1 MRELELLHVANARIQ
16 ELDCAEEF
24 AASELK
30 YLVLLLQPGLYVVY
44 SMRSAYEGG
53 WAAGADCAASLPWW
67 VMGTGFVG
75 CLLLVVFCAFAT
87 GRVPFDERAY
97 TCACCCVPYTGLL
110 AGGWVALS
118 RSDPSCGPALFY
130 LCFGFGLAYC
140 AYFGLLILTIP
151 CFLLWCQTRGGGP
164 FRGLPLYFV
173 VVFAPLHL
181 LMPGVPVMP
190 LAYLWRGPRRGRR
203 RTASDDDAQVRAE
216 DAPHDDDAE
225 APAPLAEVSEVEL
238 LTPRSVRPTSSRG
251 ARTTG
256 AWGDRPKRAASGPV
270 TRV

>member
-1 MRELELLHVANARIQ
+1 MFI
-16 ELDCAEEF
+16 CCS
-24 AASELK
+24 SELRRR
-30 YLVLLLQPGLYVVY
+30 LGFGFGFGL
-44 SMRSAYEGG
+44 RFG
-53 WAAGADCAASLPWW
+53 
-67 VMGTGFVG
+67 
-75 CLLLVVFCAFAT
+75 
-87 GRVPFDERAY
+87 
-97 TCACCCVPYTGLL
+97 
-110 AGGWVALS
+110 
-118 RSDPSCGPALFY
+118 

-190 LAYLWRGPRRGRR
+190 LAYLWRGPRRRRR

-216 DAPHDDDAE
+216 DAPRDDAE

-251 ARTTG
+251 ARSTTHATG